1 MTNLNLISSPAK
13 VQALKDLIIT
23 ASRICSLLLC
33 LFLFICSLSFLSDS
47 FRILGGKNI
56 GALFTNSDLLKNPI
70 VGVMIG
76 VLVTVLVQSSSTS
89 TSIIVG
95 LVSAGAPVRTAIPMI
110 MGANI
115 GTSVTNIIVALTQAG
130 DREQFRKAFAC
141 ANVHDMF
148 NWLSAFILVIV
159 ETLTGY
165 LEKVTGS
172 LVANLHQENSVAP
185 GENVKS
191 PDFLK
196 ALTKPLTKI
205 LIQLD
210 KKVLKGWAQNDPYYE
225 NTTTVLKVNC
235 HDANPHIGEP
245 SCKYL
250 FAFLGEEGLNIGE
263 TWIGISLL
271 GISLCMLCGCLIGMV
286 KILNS
291 LIGGQV
297 KGIIENVI
305 NADIPIRGLGWL
317 TGYLAMILGAI
328 MTILVQSSSVF
339 TSTLTPLAGAGLIS
353 LERAYPLTL
362 GSNLGTTTTS
372 ILASFAA
379 GGDKVQNAL
388 QIALVHL
395 FFNLTGIL
403 MFYPIPFMRWPI
415 SIARVLGN
423 TTAQYRWF
431 AVVYL
436 VFMFFIFPLSMF
448 CLSMAG
454 PIPLYIVM
462 TLVLTTIIFAV
473 TVTQLQDR
481 APGLLPRVLKTW
493 ELLPLPLHSLDPWDR
508 MVVRALNCCCTKK
521 NSDNDDLDEVI
532 VKGDRNP
539 SEMPIVKLQ
548 FPKVMYN
555 KLESEE
561 KHSRQRSSNSFSISQ
576 LSAKQLPSRQRSSNS
591 FSHSTPSS
599 AFTDVSYNRLPAHQF
614 TPTPTPS
621 PGTSTPENTQGTPN
635 NLSPRQSL
643 TGANS
648 KSS

>member
-1 MTNLNLISSPAK
+1 MANLNLIASPRKAQ
-13 VQALKDLIIT
+13 VLKDMLLTT
-23 ASRICSLLLC
+23 ARISSLLLC
-33 LFLFICSLSFLSDS
+33 LFFFICSLSFLSDS
-47 FRILGGKNI
+47 FRIIGGRNI
-56 GALFTNSDLLKNPI
+56 GALFTNSELLKNPI

-95 LVSAGAPVRTAIPMI
+95 LVSAGAPVKTAIPMI

-148 NWLSAFILVIV
+148 NWLSAFILVVI

-165 LEKVTGS
+165 LEKVTGL
-172 LVANLHQENSVAP
+172 LVANLHEDNQAQS
-185 GENVKS
+185 GESVKS

-196 ALTKPLTKI
+196 ALTKPLTKV
-205 LIQLD
+205 LVQLD
-210 KKVLKGWAQNDPYYE
+210 KNVLTGWAQNDPTYA
-225 NTTTVLKVNC
+225 NTTTVLKMNC
-235 HDANPHIGEP
+235 HESNPHIGDP

-250 FAFLGEEGLNIGE
+250 FAFIGEEGLDIGE
-263 TWIGISLL
+263 TYIGIILL
-271 GISLCMLCGCLIGMV
+271 GISLCMLVCCLIGMV
-286 KILNS
+286 KILNT
-291 LIGGQV
+291 LLGGQV

-305 NADIPIRGLGWL
+305 NADIPIKGLGWL
-317 TGYLAMILGAI
+317 TGYLAMVLGAI

-379 GGDKVQNAL
+379 GGDKVHAAL

-395 FFNLTGIL
+395 FFNLSGII

-423 TTAQYRWF
+423 TTAKYRWF

-436 VFMFFIFPLSMF
+436 AFMFFIFPISMF
-448 CLSMAG
+448 GLSLAG
-454 PIPLYIVM
+454 PIPLYTVM

-473 TVTQLQDR
+473 TVTQLQDK
-481 APGLLPRVLKTW
+481 APGLLPRILKTW
-493 ELLPLPLHSLDPWDR
+493 DFLPLPLHSLDPWDR
-508 MVVRALNCCCTKK
+508 VVVGALSCCCTKK
-521 NSDNDDLDEVI
+521 NADSNDELNEVI
-532 VKGDRNP
+532 VKTDKK
-539 SEMPIVKLQ
+539 STEMPIVKLH
-548 FPKVMYN
+548 FPKVVYN
-555 KLESEE
+555 KLEAED
-561 KHSRQRSSNSFSISQ
+561 KHMRQRSSNSFSISQ
-576 LSAKQLPSRQRSSNS
+576 LSAKQLPSRKRSSNS

-599 AFTDVSYNRLPAHQF
+599 AFTDVSYNRLPANQF

-621 PGTSTPENTQGTPN
+621 PGTSTPENSQGTPTPTN
-635 NLSPRQSL
+635 RESP
-643 TGANS
+643 TGNTS
-648 KSS
+648 KS